1 MSIYIESV
9 DSFNINEVKNLKIA
23 NACIDSFFFLFK
35 LFRSIFVYL

>member
-23 NACIDSFFFLFK
+23 KKQWYCKSVI
-35 LFRSIFVYL
+35 